1 MTLYEIDAAIRG
13 LIDTDTGEITDFEAL
28 DSLQMARE
36 QKIENIALA
45 YKNAMADA
53 AAYKAEEDSFAQ
65 RRKKAARKAED
76 LKAYLEYALAGQP
89 FQTTM
94 VDIRYRASKRLVI
107 AEGTV
112 LPEEYT
118 TVTIEPNKTAI
129 KEAIASGISVDGC
142 TLQENSNIQIK

>member
-65 RRKKAARKAED
+65 RRKKAANKAAD
-76 LKAYLEYALAGQP
+76 LKAYLEYALAGQT
-89 FQTTM
+89 FQTTK

-107 AEGTV
+107 EEGTV

-129 KEAIASGISVDGC
+129 KEAIASGISVEGC
-142 TLQENSNIQIK
+142 TLQDNSNIQIK

>member
-1 MTLYEIDAAIRG
+1 MTLYEIDAEMIG
-13 LIDTDTGEITDFEAL
+13 LIDTETGEITDFEAL
-28 DSLQMARE
+28 GALQMARE
-36 QKIENIALA
+36 QKIENVALA
-45 YKNAMADA
+45 YKNAMAEA

-65 RRKKAARKAED
+65 RRKKAERKAED
-76 LKAYLEYALAGQP
+76 LKAFLEYVLAGQP
-89 FQTTM
+89 FRTTK

-118 TVTIEPNKTAI
+118 TVTIAPNKTAI
-129 KEAIASGISVDGC
+129 KEAIASGVSVDGC